1 MPSNHNSIIKKFN
14 VDQLRTIHS
23 KIIEMDRFSLTQGKI
38 VWLILCNIRMT
49 GKFDTDIKH
58 IAASVGVIVPN
69 ALRDVKRMIE
79 GKFVGSEV
87 LTHYESGG
95 EYESSYFIKE
105 IP

>member
-1 MPSNHNSIIKKFN
+1 MPSNHNSKIKKFS

-23 KIIEMDRFSLTQGKI
+23 KIIEIDRFSLMQGQI
-38 VWLILCNIRMT
+38 VWLILCNIRLT
-49 GKFDTDIKH
+49 GKFDTDMIH
-58 IAASVGVIVPN
+58 IAKSVGIIVPN
-69 ALRDVKRMIE
+69 ATRDVKRMIE
-79 GKFVGSEV
+79 GKFIGSEV